1 MMSAPFFFRMR
12 TARRTAQGPSTS
24 MPKPSICGRAWSGCR
39 SALLEVA
46 PTSRPEATSRGP
58 GMWPCSMPRLRCTS
72 MRCTEPK
79 LMAEVKPAPSISRAL
94 ATECSMASST
104 GVLSNSVGPLL
115 V

>member
-1 MMSAPFFFRMR
+1 
-12 TARRTAQGPSTS
+12 
-24 MPKPSICGRAWSGCR
+24 
-39 SALLEVA
+39 
-46 PTSRPEATSRGP
+46 
-58 GMWPCSMPRLRCTS
+58 

-104 GVLSNSVGPLL
+104 GVLSSSVGPLL